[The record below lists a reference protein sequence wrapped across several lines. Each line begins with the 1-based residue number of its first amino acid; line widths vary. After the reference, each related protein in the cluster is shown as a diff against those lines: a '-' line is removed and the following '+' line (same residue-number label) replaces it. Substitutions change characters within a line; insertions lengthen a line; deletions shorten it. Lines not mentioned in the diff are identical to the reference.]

1 MLLLGLAF
9 LLAACGDEDEAPP
22 PSPTAVATATATPF
36 PPVDGTVPAQG
47 TGGTD
52 PVDIKSNPDP
62 VSGAA
67 TLVDVRVGAHPE
79 QGGWDRIVFEFKDV
93 RPAGRVD
100 YVSGVSGCG
109 SGLPVALPG
118 SAVLR
123 VKFGA
128 TNAHDEQGRVT
139 IKGQPGNVPPQVS
152 GPGNAILQSK
162 QSCDFE
168 ALVEWGVG
176 VRARQPFRV
185 FLLDNPTRVVIDVKW

>member
-22 PSPTAVATATATPF
+22 PPPTAVATATATPF

-79 QGGWDRIVFEFKDV
+79 QGGGAASTTSGGP
-93 RPAGRVD
+93 PAAARACR
-100 YVSGVSGCG
+100 SRCRAAPSCG
-109 SGLPVALPG
+109 
-118 SAVLR
+118 
-123 VKFGA
+123 
-128 TNAHDEQGRVT
+128 
-139 IKGQPGNVPPQVS
+139 
-152 GPGNAILQSK
+152 
-162 QSCDFE
+162 
-168 ALVEWGVG
+168 
-176 VRARQPFRV
+176 
-185 FLLDNPTRVVIDVKW
+185 

>member
-52 PVDIKSNPDP
+52 PVDIKTNPDR

-93 RPAGRVD
+93 RPAGRGGD
-100 YVSGVSGCG
+100 GRRGSRRGRGREGKAALQGVPAG
-109 SGLPVALPG
+109 
-118 SAVLR
+118 
-123 VKFGA
+123 
-128 TNAHDEQGRVT
+128 
-139 IKGQPGNVPPQVS
+139 
-152 GPGNAILQSK
+152 
-162 QSCDFE
+162 
-168 ALVEWGVG
+168 
-176 VRARQPFRV
+176 
-185 FLLDNPTRVVIDVKW
+185 